1 MAASTRDYSYNF
13 PLFVSPLRLPSATM
27 PPCTLADVQL
37 FGLVAFELPSTNC
50 LQFFLSIV
58 LFSGVFDLIFIIFGM
73 RGPSIILGA
82 ILALLKAP
90 IYFSGLASL
99 RERGGDLAWASRGFG
114 AFGQGWSSLPTTVQ
128 PGHTGPQNLGPHA
141 QPAPPGSF
149 PSGGYRLG
157 GEDGPSQPQQK
168 GRDGYEAIA

>member
-1 MAASTRDYSYNF
+1 M
-13 PLFVSPLRLPSATM
+13 
-27 PPCTLADVQL
+27 
-37 FGLVAFELPSTNC
+37 
-50 LQFFLSIV
+50 

-73 RGPSIILGA
+73 RGASVVLGV

-99 RERGGDLAWASRGFG
+99 RDRGGDLAWASRGFG
-114 AFGQGWSSLPTTVQ
+114 AFGQGWSSLPTTA
-128 PGHTGPQNLGPHA
+128 PGQTGPQN

-157 GEDGPSQPQQK
+157 GEDGPSQQPQQK